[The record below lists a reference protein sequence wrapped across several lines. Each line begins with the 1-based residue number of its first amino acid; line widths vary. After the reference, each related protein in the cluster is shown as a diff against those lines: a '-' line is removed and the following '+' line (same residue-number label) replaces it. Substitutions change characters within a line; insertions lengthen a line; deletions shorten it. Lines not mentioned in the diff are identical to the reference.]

1 MLHAVTMVR
10 RRPAKPR
17 SWRRASV
24 PWAVRAVN
32 EGADAAH
39 DGAVDDA
46 RRMTGAIAIDDAA
59 EAVAWLVAIAAH
71 ADRAAFARL
80 FRAYAPK
87 VKGHLVAR
95 GATAGVADE
104 LTQEVMLTVW
114 RKAAQFDASK
124 GTVAAWLYT
133 ITRNR
138 LFNHLRDA
146 RYPQPEIEVE
156 ASAADVASRPD
167 EQLASAQRRARL
179 GRALGQLPP
188 EQHAVLR
195 DAYWRGQ
202 TLKEHA
208 DEQHLPLGTVK
219 TRVRLALAHLRTIL
233 GGETADD
240 ADVPSD

>member
-10 RRPAKPR
+10 RQPAKPR
-17 SWRRASV
+17 VLRRASV
-24 PWAVRAVN
+24 PWAVRAGN

-39 DGAVDDA
+39 EGAADDA
-46 RRMTGAIAIDDAA
+46 RRMTGAADDAA
-59 EAVAWLVAIAAH
+59 DAGAWLAAIAAH
-71 ADRAAFARL
+71 ADRGAFARL

-95 GATAGVADE
+95 GATVGVADE
-104 LTQEVMLTVW
+104 LTQDVMLTVW

-146 RYPQPEIEVE
+146 RYPQPEIEAE
-156 ASAADVASRPD
+156 AAADDDAARPD

-208 DEQHLPLGTVK
+208 DEQQLPLGTVK

-233 GGETADD
+233 GGENADD

>member
-1 MLHAVTMVR
+1 MLQVVTMVSR
-10 RRPAKPR
+10 ARAKPR
-17 SWRRASV
+17 AVRRASV
-24 PWAVRAVN
+24 PRAVRAGD
-32 EGADAAH
+32 EGADAAKNAGDEAH
-39 DGAVDDA
+39 RTVGEAVSPL
-46 RRMTGAIAIDDAA
+46 DDAA
-59 EAVAWLVAIAAH
+59 EAVTWLVAIAAR

-80 FRAYAPK
+80 FHVYAPK

-95 GATAGVADE
+95 GAAVGVADE
-104 LTQEVMLTVW
+104 LTQDVMLTVW
-114 RKAAQFDASK
+114 RKAAQFDPSK

-146 RYPQPEIEVE
+146 RYPQPELEAD
-156 ASAADVASRPD
+156 ASADDVAARPD
-167 EQLASAQRRARL
+167 EQLASAERRARL
-179 GRALGQLPP
+179 ARALRQLPP

-202 TLKEHA
+202 TLQEHA

-233 GGETADD
+233 GGGEFR
-240 ADVPSD
+240 

>member
-1 MLHAVTMVR
+1 MLQVVTMVSR
-10 RRPAKPR
+10 TRAEPR
-17 SWRRASV
+17 ALRRASV
-24 PWAVRAVN
+24 PRAVRAGD
-32 EGADAAH
+32 EGADAT
-39 DGAVDDA
+39 DDTVDDA
-46 RRMTGAIAIDDAA
+46 RPVDDAA
-59 EAVAWLVAIAAH
+59 DAALWLVAIAAR

-80 FRAYAPK
+80 FRVYAPK

-95 GATAGVADE
+95 GAAVGVADE
-104 LTQEVMLTVW
+104 LTQDVMLTVW
-114 RKAAQFDASK
+114 RKAAQFDPGK

-146 RYPQPEIEVE
+146 RYPQPEPETD
-156 ASAADVASRPD
+156 ASADDAAARPD
-167 EQLASAQRRARL
+167 EQLAFAERRARL
-179 GRALGQLPP
+179 ARALHQLPP

-219 TRVRLALAHLRTIL
+219 TRVRLALTHLRTIL
-233 GGETADD
+233 GGGSTE
-240 ADVPSD
+240 